1 MRRRIIVELL
11 TNYAPTDGDEI
22 GMRSRMLEFVLNNA
36 HCFDRS
42 CEPGHI
48 TGSAWV
54 VNPAR
59 SHVLLTHHRK
69 LKRWFQP
76 GGHSDGDHDTRHVAW
91 REAREET
98 GLPDVRMVT
107 SSVFDLDIH
116 SIPARKHEPEH
127 LHYDVRFLF
136 EADDTVPLVVSE
148 ESNAL
153 AWVSIEEVQ
162 ALNNE
167 RSMLRMVEKTRQ
179 LKA

>member
-22 GMRSRMLEFVLNNA
+22 CMRSRMLEFVLNNA

-76 GGHSDGDHDTRHVAW
+76 GGHSDGDHDTRLIAIMKQRYLKMLHWTMTNQKKTVGASVIAFCLTVATAPRW
-91 REAREET
+91 
-98 GLPDVRMVT
+98 LP
-107 SSVFDLDIH
+107 
-116 SIPARKHEPEH
+116 E
-127 LHYDVRFLF
+127 
-136 EADDTVPLVVSE
+136 
-148 ESNAL
+148 
-153 AWVSIEEVQ
+153 
-162 ALNNE
+162 
-167 RSMLRMVEKTRQ
+167 
-179 LKA
+179 